1 MSRFLVSLTL
11 LFQGI
16 LLFAQPAGNN
26 LAPTAA
32 ENSLLWEISGK
43 GMEQPS
49 YLFGTIHLIGKEDF
63 ILTDSTVAAFDRCA
77 KVAFEI
83 DLEKMTDITTMLPL
97 LMKAFMRNGTT
108 LRDLLSK
115 EDYEM
120 VNKHFADMGLPIF
133 LLERVKPMFL
143 SAMVGQQ
150 GGGEAMGEMKSYEIE
165 LLDMARNAGK
175 PVAGLETAAYQM
187 SIFDSI
193 PYKAQADMLVQSLKS
208 ESSDSPEIDQLIER
222 YKKQDLYGLQEML
235 EGESGMGEYTS
246 LLLDTRNANWIPVM
260 AEMMISQPV
269 FFAVGAGHL
278 AGARGVIALLR
289 AEGYS
294 LRPVR

>member
-1 MSRFLVSLTL
+1 MSRFLISLTL
-11 LFQGI
+11 LLQGI

-63 ILTDSTVAAFDRCA
+63 ILTDSTVTAFDRCA

-83 DLEKMTDITTMLPL
+83 DLEEMTDIAAMLPL

-115 EDYEM
+115 EDYEL

-143 SAMVGQQ
+143 SAMMGQQ

-208 ESSDSPEIDQLIER
+208 ESSDSPEIDQLVER

>member
-1 MSRFLVSLTL
+1 MNRFSILFIL

-16 LLFAQPAGNN
+16 LLFAQPAATS

-43 GMEQPS
+43 GLEQPS

-83 DLEKMTDITTMLPL
+83 DLEEMTNITAMLPL

-115 EDYEM
+115 EDYEL
-120 VNKHFADMGLPIF
+120 VKKQFSDMGLPIF

-150 GGGEAMGEMKSYEIE
+150 GGGAATDEMKSYEME
-165 LLDMARNAGK
+165 LLEMARKAEK

-187 SIFDSI
+187 SMFDSI
-193 PYKAQADMLVQSLKS
+193 PYKAQAEMLVQSLKT
-208 ESSDSPEIDQLIER
+208 ESTDNPGMDQLVEL
-222 YKKQDLYGLQEML
+222 YKKQDLYGLQEIL
-235 EGESGMGEYTS
+235 EGESGMGEYTG

-260 AEMMISQPV
+260 AEMMLSQPV

-278 AGARGVIALLR
+278 PGVRGVIALLR
-289 AEGYS
+289 AEGYL

>member
-1 MSRFLVSLTL
+1 MSRFFMLLTL
-11 LFQGI
+11 FFQGI
-16 LLFAQPAGNN
+16 LLFAQTAGSN
-26 LAPTAA
+26 LAPTVA

-43 GMEQPS
+43 GLEQPS

-63 ILTDSTVAAFDRCA
+63 ILTDSTIAAFDRCT

-83 DLEKMTDITTMLPL
+83 DLEEMTNISVMLPL

-115 EDYEM
+115 EDYEL
-120 VNKHFADMGLPIF
+120 VKKQFSDMGLPIF

-150 GGGEAMGEMKSYEIE
+150 GGGTATGEMKSYEME
-165 LLDMARNAGK
+165 LLDMARKAGK
-175 PVAGLETAAYQM
+175 PVTGLETAAYQM
-187 SIFDSI
+187 SMFDSI
-193 PYKAQADMLVQSLKS
+193 PYQAQAEMLVQSLKTAPT
-208 ESSDSPEIDQLIER
+208 DSPEIDQLVEL

-260 AEMMISQPV
+260 AEMMVSQPV

-294 LRPVR
+294 LRAVR